1 VKTKFFN
8 LLFNVLVSLLFGAV
22 SALVYGVDAI
32 VASLFTFVILSGL
45 RLIVAL
51 SNQVGASVSLHMAV
65 QKEVWENFIAE
76 NLYKSYSWI
85 KRSKDRSANVLS
97 NAVVHIPQAGA
108 RPKTSKN
115 RENFPI
121 PIVRRNDDDIT
132 YPIDELST
140 ESTHIPDAD
149 KVELSY
155 DKISSVYMDHVN
167 QLSEDS
173 AKDILDRWYPS
184 LARCIKRTTGTAVA
198 SHLSGSTGNRKRL
211 LAVDISTAKTQL
223 IIDTRRETGDRSII
237 LSEEMYNQLKADPT
251 VTNKDTMDSVGA
263 VWRNGDLVG
272 LHGFDI
278 IRTNVTGR
286 YDNTATPVKRDYTLA
301 GAATDNDVVLL
312 IDWQYAHHALGTPK
326 FFEGKDDVHFQGDI
340 YNALIRFGG
349 RLERKN
355 QEGVV
360 AIVQEP

>member
-1 VKTKFFN
+1 MKTKFLN
-8 LLFNVLVSLLFGAV
+8 LLFNVLVSLLIGAV
-22 SALVYGVDAI
+22 SAVVYGVDAI
-32 VASLFTFVILSGL
+32 VASVCTFIVLSGL

-51 SNQVGASVSLHMAV
+51 SHQVSTSVALHMAV

-76 NLYKSYSWI
+76 NLYKTYEWI
-85 KRSKDRSANVLS
+85 KRAKDRSAFVLN

-121 PIVRRNDDDIT
+121 PVVRRNDDDIT

-184 LARCIKRTTGTAVA
+184 LARVIRRTTGTTVA

-211 LAVDISTAKTQL
+211 LAVDIATGKTIL
-223 IIDTRRETGDRSII
+223 NLDTRRESGNRSII
-237 LSEEMYNQLKADPT
+237 LSEELYNQLKADPT
-251 VTNKDTMDSVGA
+251 VINKDTMDNVGA
-263 VWRNGDLVG
+263 VWKNGDLVA

-286 YDNTATPVKRDYTLA
+286 YDNSGTPVKRDYTLA
-301 GAATDNDVVLL
+301 GVATDNDVALL
-312 IDWQYAHHALGTPK
+312 VDWQYVHYALGTPK